1 MIYVHVVWS
10 MKLFPARHVE
20 NIYIKIRKLLF
31 LIIVVCGIVLY
42 QVCLFARRNGNNS
55 EKKDDTK
62 QCYND
67 KKSILPKMIC

>member
-55 EKKDDTK
+55 EKKTIRS
-62 QCYND
+62 NV
-67 KKSILPKMIC
+67 IMIRSLYFQK